1 MSSTSWQCY
10 DLWFLPL
17 FVLSPLTVVINVRGW
32 TLSSWTPV
40 MFLCCLLD
48 FVVWTS
54 CKTSTSTSFSKTLML
69 QNCCSQDQLVR
80 EHNAKYN
87 PRGVKRGEPS
97 TGDNSEGS
105 EEGPDKKRLCIEKT
119 MSLSDESLMEDKPH
133 GLTDPFF
140 SMNSHVWSNALWISS
155 LLFSE
160 TCGSESSQG
169 DVDMRHLQDVFR
181 QERRC
186 PMDWSWKTRSSS
198 GNPFVDWAFRIRVWW
213 LCPWHWILDTFDLI
227 ILNHLLSC

>member
-1 MSSTSWQCY
+1 
-10 DLWFLPL
+10 
-17 FVLSPLTVVINVRGW
+17 
-32 TLSSWTPV
+32 

-105 EEGPDKKRLCIEKT
+105 EDGPDKKRLCIEKT

-140 SMNSHVWSNALWISS
+140 SYEFTCLIKCLVNLIFVIFWNLWIWIVSGWRWHAVPSRCVSTRKKMSYGLVLKNQEFKWKS
-155 LLFSE
+155 LRWPSCSDSGLVTLPLALNLGYFWSHHFE
-160 TCGSESSQG
+160 SLVILLNCG
-169 DVDMRHLQDVFR
+169 V
-181 QERRC
+181 
-186 PMDWSWKTRSSS
+186 KII
-198 GNPFVDWAFRIRVWW
+198 NP
-213 LCPWHWILDTFDLI
+213 TKQI
-227 ILNHLLSC
+227 I